1 MSNLVKFNPN
11 VRNLYK
17 NILQKNIVDNP
28 QDNLDYLPARY
39 GQPLIGGGRFRN
51 NALSSQNPHYPSIE
65 AVENSNMGG
74 AYGRAN
80 HNMRVGSGRK
90 APRDGIAIMK
100 NRVKPALIHEL
111 NMDYMPTSTAESIHG
126 GARHPR
132 LTNAIKQ
139 RILESHP
146 ELMDH
151 HLAGGKINW
160 KQVWNGIKSTA
171 GVVGKIA
178 SNPITKAFIPEE
190 YHDTLD
196 KTGQVSNAISGMG
209 RRKCV
214 ERGGNAKQFFKDFGH
229 GFKIGLKG
237 ATNVASKV
245 LPIAAAFQ
253 PELIPLAGATIAA
266 NKAMGGK
273 RKVTGKAYLV
283 KGSQAAREHMAKLR
297 AMRKK

>member
-28 QDNLDYLPARY
+28 QDNLDYLPVRY
-39 GQPLIGGGRFRN
+39 GSPLIGSGRFRN

-65 AVENSNMGG
+65 AVENSNFGG
-74 AYGRAN
+74 AYGRSD

-100 NRVKPALIHEL
+100 NRVRPALVHE
-111 NMDYMPTSTAESIHG
+111 MDMNYMPTSTAESVHG

-139 RILESHP
+139 KILEMHP
-146 ELMDH
+146 ELH
-151 HLAGGKINW
+151 EFHLAGGKIDW
-160 KQVWNGIKSTA
+160 KKVWNGIKSTA

-178 SNPITKAFIPEE
+178 SNPITKVFIPEE

-196 KTGQVSNAISGMG
+196 KTGQVANGISGMG
-209 RRKCV
+209 RRRVC
-214 ERGGNAKQFFKDFGH
+214 RGGNAKQFFKDFGH
-229 GFKIGLKG
+229 GFKIGVKG
-237 ATNVASKV
+237 ATNVASKI

-266 NKAMGGK
+266 NKAMGGRRRIA
-273 RKVTGKAYLV
+273 RKPHLV
-283 KGSQAAREHMAKLR
+283 KGSAEAKAYMARLR
-297 AMRKK
+297 SMRKH